1 MNLLILFLLL
11 LGAPSEGALP
21 ELSEG
26 QMVYDGDA
34 PIDIKTGHL
43 VPCLVDWDG
52 DGKQD
57 LVVGQYAK
65 AKIRLYLN
73 KGSKKKPEF
82 DGFEFMQAGGKE
94 ISLESG

>member
-1 MNLLILFLLL
+1 MELLILFFLV
-11 LGAPSEGALP
+11 LGAPDEGALP
-21 ELSEG
+21 ELSAG

-43 VPCLVDWDG
+43 VPCVVDWNEDG
-52 DGKQD
+52 RKD
-57 LVVGQYAK
+57 LVVGQYQD

-73 KGSKKKPEF
+73 KGSDAEPRF